1 MTRKISGNPVAGPE
15 FYFLKTPLQRT
26 PSGESSASATA
37 RSAAKIE
44 IPFGMTQGSLTQRA
58 YQLLQERI
66 LSGELAPGSLLSE
79 SRLAKEMG
87 FSRTPVGE
95 AIRQLAQEG
104 FVRQVPR
111 YGTIVR
117 SIEPKDVEELYEMRE
132 ALESFAAAKAARR
145 ITSLQ
150 LAQLDVLCSTIETIA
165 GESLDEASELDLSTL
180 RKFLAADLTF
190 HLLIVKAAGNQR
202 ILNTIRETRTIS
214 QIFRMRRHEPDNGV
228 VKRASQMHRR
238 ILAALSSGDS
248 AAASEQMAE
257 HIRASRED
265 TLAYL
270 AKEQQ
275 RSHADVASILEL
287 PDEVR
292 LELTRIEENESQQPE
307 S

>member
-1 MTRKISGNPVAGPE
+1 
-15 FYFLKTPLQRT
+15 
-26 PSGESSASATA
+26 
-37 RSAAKIE
+37 
-44 IPFGMTQGSLTQRA
+44 MTQSSLTHRA
-58 YQLLQERI
+58 YVLLQEKI
-66 LSGELAPGSLLSE
+66 LSGELAPGSLVSE

-87 FSRTPVGE
+87 ISRTPVGE
-95 AIRQLAQEG
+95 AIRQLAHEG

-145 ITSLQ
+145 ITALE
-150 LAQLDVLCSTIETIA
+150 LAQLDVLCSTIERLADETG
-165 GESLDEASELDLSTL
+165 GESSQLDLAAL
-180 RKFLAADLTF
+180 RRFLATDLTF

-202 ILNTIRETRTIS
+202 ILNTIRETRTMS
-214 QIFRMRRHEPDNGV
+214 QIFRMRRHEPDNSV
-228 VKRASQMHRR
+228 VQRASQMHRK
-238 ILAALSSGDS
+238 ILSALNDRNSDEAS
-248 AAASEQMAE
+248 AQMAA

-275 RSHADVASILEL
+275 RSNADVAAVLEL

-292 LELTRIEENESQQPE
+292 AELTRIEEGEVRDGQG
-307 S
+307 

>member
-1 MTRKISGNPVAGPE
+1 MRRKMNNCQPPRLE
-15 FYFLKTPLQRT
+15 FYLLTETSHGSTLGQIPGQFGTSATELKTSPR
-26 PSGESSASATA
+26 
-37 RSAAKIE
+37 
-44 IPFGMTQGSLTQRA
+44 MTQSSLTHRA
-58 YQLLQERI
+58 YVLLQERI
-66 LSGELAPGSLLSE
+66 LSGELAPGSLVSE
-79 SRLAKEMG
+79 NRLAKEMG
-87 FSRTPVGE
+87 ISRTPVGE

-104 FVRQVPR
+104 YVRQVPR

-117 SIEPKDVEELYEMRE
+117 SIEPKDIEELYEMRE

-150 LAQLDVLCSTIETIA
+150 LAQLEVLCSTIEKIA
-165 GESLDEASELDLSTL
+165 EEPQNNAALDIPAL
-180 RKFLAADLTF
+180 RRFLTADLTF

-202 ILNTIRETRTIS
+202 LLNTIRETRTMS
-214 QIFRMRRHEPDNGV
+214 QIFRLRRHEPDNSV

-238 ILAALSSGDS
+238 ILTALSQNDS
-248 AAASEQMAE
+248 AAASEYMAE

-275 RSHADVASILEL
+275 RNHTDVASLLEL

-292 LELTRIEENESQQPE
+292 LELTRIEEDEVRESK